1 MNPFAIVCDS
11 AADLP
16 ELVVQHRDVRVVA
29 LDVRGGDASLT
40 EERTEGRGA
49 LRAPL
54 PAPASSAFFKTYSA
68 LIDEGYREILSL
80 HVAAELSRTYLMASA
95 AARAL
100 ESSRARILAVDTR
113 SVAIG
118 EAVAVVEAAL
128 AREQG
133 ASMDEAAQRAVQVGS
148 TGVLQFI
155 PASAGSLMRAMPT
168 SRAERLSAAIFGA
181 NMVAEARLDGQGAFR
196 VEPPR
201 KASSMKHAC
210 ALIARR
216 LARRSQNDGPLAFVT
231 MGSDEMALRALRK
244 PLETN
249 ELEATDA
256 GVLPLGPCALRS
268 FGSATVGVFSWP
280 ETYHNPKVDT
290 LIATLADRM
299 RA

>member
-1 MNPFAIVCDS
+1 MSPFAIVCDS

-16 ELVVQHRDVRVVA
+16 ELLAQQCDVRVVA
-29 LDVRGGDASLT
+29 LDVRGGDASLP
-40 EERTEGRGA
+40 EERSEGRGA
-49 LRAPL
+49 LRSPLGAPV
-54 PAPASSAFFKTYSA
+54 SSAFFKTYSA

-80 HVAAELSRTYLMASA
+80 HVAAELSRTYLMATA

-100 ESSRARILAVDTR
+100 ESSRARIVAVDTR
-113 SVAIG
+113 SVSVG
-118 EAVAVVEAAL
+118 EAVAVLEAAL
-128 AREQG
+128 AREEG
-133 ASMDEAAQRAVQVGS
+133 ASMDEAAERAARVGAS
-148 TGVLQFI
+148 GVLQFI

-168 SRAERLSAAIFGA
+168 SRTERLAAAILGA
-181 NMVAEARLDGQGAFR
+181 NMVAEARVDGRGAFR

-201 KASSMKHAC
+201 KASSVKHAC
-210 ALIARR
+210 ALVARR
-216 LARRSQNDGPLAFVT
+216 LARRSQNEGPLAFVT

-249 ELEATDA
+249 ELEGTDA
-256 GVLPLGPCALRS
+256 GLLPLGPIALRS

-290 LIATLADRM
+290 LIASLADRM

>member
-1 MNPFAIVCDS
+1 MSPFAIVCDS

-16 ELVVQHRDVRVVA
+16 EPLAQQCDIRVVA
-29 LDVRGGDASLT
+29 LDSRDDDASL
-40 EERTEGRGA
+40 RADRVEGRGE
-49 LRAPL
+49 LRSPLGAPV
-54 PAPASSAFFKTYSA
+54 SSAFFRTYSA

-100 ESSRARILAVDTR
+100 ASSRARIVAQDTR
-113 SVAIG
+113 TVSAG
-118 EAVAVVEAAL
+118 QAVAVLEAAA
-128 AREQG
+128 ARSDG
-133 ASMDEAAQRAVQVGS
+133 ASMDEAAARAERVGA
-148 TGVLQFI
+148 TGAIQFI
-155 PASAGSLMRAMPT
+155 PASAGSLVRAMPS
-168 SRAERLSAAIFGA
+168 SRTERLAATIFGA
-181 NMVAEARLDGQGAFR
+181 NMVAEARLDSQGRFR

-216 LARRSQNDGPLAFVT
+216 LARRSQNEGPLAFVS
-231 MGSDEMALRALRK
+231 MGTDEMALRALRK

-249 ELEATDA
+249 ELEATDL
-256 GVLPLGPCALRS
+256 GILPLGPLTRRS

-290 LIATLADRM
+290 MIASLADRL